1 MSQLRVHVQGI
12 GVYGPGLAGWQQTAE
27 ILAGRQSYAMTPIS
41 LPPAEALPPAERR
54 RAGVSIKLAFAVGFD
69 AVRQAGVDPAALPS
83 VFTSSGGDCDNCHA
97 ILETLASA
105 DRAVSPTRFHNS
117 VHNAPSGYWSIATA
131 CRASSTSLSAYN
143 GSFAAGL
150 LEAATQVLS
159 SGGSCLLLA
168 YDSPYPGPLG
178 VVRGIPYPFGVAMVL
193 SASPTAGNLATLDLA
208 LSRQDPTRMADSALE
223 KIRSSVPAARSLPL
237 LQRLALGS
245 NERLTLDYLDGMSLD
260 VEVHSA
266 A

>member
-1 MSQLRVHVQGI
+1 MSQLKVHLQGL
-12 GVYGPGLAGWQQTAE
+12 GVYGPGFSGWQQTAE
-27 ILAGRQSYAMTPIS
+27 VLAGRQPYAMAPIN

-69 AVRQAGVDPAALPS
+69 AVRHAGVDPAALPS

-131 CRASSTSLSAYN
+131 CRASSTSLSAYD

-150 LEAATQVLS
+150 LEAATQVLN
-159 SGGSCLLLA
+159 SGESCLLLA
-168 YDSPYPGPLG
+168 YDSPYPGPLSA
-178 VVRGIPYPFGVAMVL
+178 VRGIPYPFGAAMVL
-193 SASPTAGNLATLDLA
+193 GAGAAAGTLATLDLSLGRRDA
-208 LSRQDPTRMADSALE
+208 TRMVDGALE
-223 KIRSSVPAARSLPL
+223 TMRSSVPAARSLPL
-237 LQRLALGS
+237 LQCLARGN
-245 NERLTLDYLDGMSLD
+245 NERITLDYLDGMSLD
-260 VEVHSA
+260 VEVHA
-266 A
+266 AA